1 MRPLALRKKTT
12 QSLHGHKRSLITKI
26 APKSSISEQ
35 YRNVRTNIQF
45 SSVDEEIKLMMVT
58 SANPAE
64 GKSTTVANLA
74 VTFAQQGKKVLLV
87 DADMRK
93 PTVQYTFQ
101 IENIYGLTNV
111 LTKQKTLEDAINKTD
126 VEFLDVLTSGPIP
139 PNPAE
144 LLASKAMLEFLTKV
158 EELYDVILFDTPPIL
173 AVTDAQILA
182 NLCEGSILVVAS
194 GKTETEKVAKS
205 KELLASAKGKLL
217 GAVLNNKK
225 MDKSNYYYYYG
236 TYGQK

>member
-1 MRPLALRKKTT
+1 MVLRKKTT
-12 QSLHGHKRSLITKI
+12 QTSHGQKRSLITKL

-35 YRNVRTNIQF
+35 YRTVRTNIQF
-45 SSVDEEIKLMMVT
+45 SSVDDEIKSIMVT
-58 SANPAE
+58 SADPAE

-93 PTVQYTFQ
+93 PTVHYTFQ
-101 IENIYGLTNV
+101 VENVYGLTNI
-111 LTKQKTLEDAINKTD
+111 LTKQKSLEEAINTTD
-126 VEFLDVLTSGPIP
+126 VEFLDILTSGPIP

-158 EELYDVILFDTPPIL
+158 EDHYDVILFDTPPIL
-173 AVTDAQILA
+173 AVADAQILA
-182 NLCEGSILVVAS
+182 NLCQGSVLVIAS
-194 GKTETEKVAKS
+194 GKTEIEKVAKS
-205 KELLASAKGKLL
+205 KELLAAAKGKLL

-236 TYGQK
+236 TYGHK